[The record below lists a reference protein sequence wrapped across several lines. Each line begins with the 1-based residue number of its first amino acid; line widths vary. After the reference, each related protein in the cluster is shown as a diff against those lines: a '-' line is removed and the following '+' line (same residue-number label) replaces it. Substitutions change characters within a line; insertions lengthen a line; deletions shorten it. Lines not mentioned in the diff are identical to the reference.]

1 MNKVLIVDDEL
12 EYLEILKKGLQ
23 KYEDRFEVL
32 TALGG
37 EEAIKVLKREYIS
50 VLVTDLIMP
59 EVGGLELLAH
69 MTRNYPT
76 TPCIVMTGYDSPEL
90 REIVRRKDILHYI
103 AKPIDFN
110 ELAWAIIEGLDRLD
124 KGDFKAGVS
133 ASSLLQLINMEQKTC
148 LLEVRYGTKKKGF
161 LYFVNGILYN
171 ALYDDLEGEDAALEM
186 IGWDQADFRF
196 KSLSSEDIEQRIYRN
211 LMSLIME
218 KQDSKMKQ

>member
-1 MNKVLIVDDEL
+1 MKKVLIVDDEL

-23 KYEDRFEVL
+23 KYEGRFELL

-37 EEAIKVLKREYIS
+37 EEAIKALKREYIS

-110 ELAWAIIEGLDRLD
+110 ELAWAILEGLDRLD
-124 KGDFKAGVS
+124 NGDFKAGVS
-133 ASSLLQLINMEQKTC
+133 VSSLLQLINMEQKTC
-148 LLEVRYGTKKKGF
+148 LLEIRYGEKKKGCF
-161 LYFVNGILYN
+161 YFDKGILYN
-171 ALYDDLEGEDAALEM
+171 ALYDDLKGEDAALEM

-196 KSLSSEDIEQRIYRN
+196 KSLPKEDIGQQINRN

-218 KQDSKMKQ
+218 KQDSKMNQ